1 MTWKL
6 HLGPYHGRSGNVLK
20 VRFDGVL
27 TNQHVSGIMLNPNT
41 QFMANF
47 VPILSFSA
55 FMKCPES
62 YDADVQERRA
72 AYVSHR

>member
-1 MTWKL
+1 
-6 HLGPYHGRSGNVLK
+6 
-20 VRFDGVL
+20 
-27 TNQHVSGIMLNPNT
+27 MLNPNT

-62 YDADVQERRA
+62 YDADVEERRA